1 MAWDKDKDYL
11 FTGGVDM
18 KVRSWVAE
26 IGSEAKVFEGATR
39 SVCFLL
45 VRGNIRKCSW
55 CTKPVALQQSF
66 YSEFAWRRLKNSLPN
81 SLKNF
86 SFIVHS
92 STFLVKINLPQDF
105 PQSAFKINLSQ

>member
-1 MAWDKDKDYL
+1 MILDMVWDKEKVYL

-18 KVRSWVAE
+18 KVRSWMAE

-55 CTKPVALQQSF
+55 FINQRYWFRLNRLSF
-66 YSEFAWRRLKNSLPN
+66 
-81 SLKNF
+81 SLKISVSSKELNF
-86 SFIVHS
+86 SQLLAI
-92 STFLVKINLPQDF
+92 
-105 PQSAFKINLSQ
+105 

>member
-1 MAWDKDKDYL
+1 MILDMVWDKEKVYL

-18 KVRSWVAE
+18 RVRSWMAE

-55 CTKPVALQQSF
+55 CM
-66 YSEFAWRRLKNSLPN
+66 RRLYELR
-81 SLKNF
+81 LKFYLKESVSPVDMNF
-86 SFIVHS
+86 L
-92 STFLVKINLPQDF
+92 TFF
-105 PQSAFKINLSQ
+105 

>member
-81 SLKNF
+81 SLKKLFFYSSFFYILSKNQFTPRF
-86 SFIVHS
+86 SPIC
-92 STFLVKINLPQDF
+92 LQD
-105 PQSAFKINLSQ
+105 

>member
-1 MAWDKDKDYL
+1 MRNHDKMILDMAWNKDKDYL

-45 VRGNIRKCSW
+45 VRGDIRKCSW
-55 CTKPVALQQSF
+55 CMDAIS
-66 YSEFAWRRLKNSLPN
+66 
-81 SLKNF
+81 
-86 SFIVHS
+86 
-92 STFLVKINLPQDF
+92 
-105 PQSAFKINLSQ
+105 